1 VWTGRWWLCWWWRSR
16 VYESVFSLGLPNAT
30 EEQQVYS
37 VVWDMPSAW
46 MAVPPFPN
54 ADRNLFSL
62 PRLVA
67 PRGWALSTV
76 MCSPQVFAG
85 SVSETRRHHCSPSVT
100 HLVLTMQVGL
110 ETGLQLA
117 VAPAMALLY
126 IAVTAVGRVLERRRK
141 GRSLGSTS
149 SPLRQGLLGD
159 AIGYAGACDQS
170 RPHPA
175 VQL

>member
-1 VWTGRWWLCWWWRSR
+1 
-16 VYESVFSLGLPNAT
+16 
-30 EEQQVYS
+30 
-37 VVWDMPSAW
+37 
-46 MAVPPFPN
+46 
-54 ADRNLFSL
+54 
-62 PRLVA
+62 LVA
-67 PRGWALSTV
+67 PGGWALSTV
-76 MCSPQVFAG
+76 MCSPHVFAG
-85 SVSETRRHHCSPSVT
+85 SVSETRRHHCPPSVT
-100 HLVLTMQVGL
+100 HLVFTMQVGL

-141 GRSLGSTS
+141 GRSLGSTLGSTS
-149 SPLRQGLLGD
+149 SPLQQGLLGD